1 MAWDNKV
8 LWSEGMFLQTQHF
21 QQNDRYIERLVRG
34 ASQSLRSYPW
44 GLSEL
49 AINRDLLSVGKI
61 GITAAKGVFDD
72 GTPFSVP
79 ADVSHPEPIDVG
91 EGVRNC
97 IVYLVLPVR
106 QPGAVEFDLIGAGET
121 VARYRPDEDEVRD
134 VNTGSESVASIRVAK
149 LRIGLALESEERA
162 GFTQIAIARIIEAR
176 SDRQVLLD
184 DRFIPPCLDCAASSV
199 LTAFVTELN
208 GLLHHRGEALAGR
221 VSESGTKGAAEIS
234 DFLLLQAVNRFEPL
248 IAHMTRVSM
257 LHPETLYATSV
268 GVAGELATF
277 TAKNKRPPQFPP
289 YMHHDLQRTFQ
300 PVIASLRQSLS
311 AVLEQ
316 SAIPLELQERKYGI
330 RVAPIPDRSLITMA
344 SFVLAVRADIP
355 TETLRR
361 DFPSHVKIG
370 PVEQIRQL
378 VTVALVG
385 IAIRPLPVAPRQIPY
400 HAGVTYFELDTSN
413 PLWKQMPTS
422 GGLAMHVSGEFPGL
436 GMEFWAIKG

>member
-1 MAWDNKV
+1 
-8 LWSEGMFLQTQHF
+8 L
-21 QQNDRYIERLVRG
+21 
-34 ASQSLRSYPW
+34 
-44 GLSEL
+44 
-49 AINRDLLSVGKI
+49 
-61 GITAAKGVFDD
+61 
-72 GTPFSVP
+72 
-79 ADVSHPEPIDVG
+79 
-91 EGVRNC
+91 
-97 IVYLVLPVR
+97 
-106 QPGAVEFDLIGAGET
+106 
-121 VARYRPDEDEVRD
+121 
-134 VNTGSESVASIRVAK
+134 
-149 LRIGLALESEERA
+149 
-162 GFTQIAIARIIEAR
+162 
-176 SDRQVLLD
+176 LLD

-199 LTAFVTELN
+199 LTGFITELN

-248 IAHMTRVSM
+248 VAHMANTRV
-257 LHPETLYATSV
+257 LHPETVYATAV
-268 GVAGELATF
+268 GIAGELATF
-277 TAKNKRPPQFPP
+277 TAKTKRPPQFPP
-289 YMHHDLQRTFQ
+289 YQHHDLQRTFQ

-355 TETLRR
+355 TESLRR

-413 PLWKQMPTS
+413 PLWKQMATS